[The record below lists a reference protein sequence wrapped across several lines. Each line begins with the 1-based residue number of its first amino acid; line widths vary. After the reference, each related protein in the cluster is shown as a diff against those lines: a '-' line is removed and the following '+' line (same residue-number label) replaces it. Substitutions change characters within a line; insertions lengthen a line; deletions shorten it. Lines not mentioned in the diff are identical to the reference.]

1 MSKLIFQS
9 NNSLHVGDA
18 VFVPLISQ
26 QEINSAVRDVA
37 LKIMKSKL
45 NEPIII
51 GVLQGGIYFQNL
63 LEKHLFHMGLDFES
77 DIVGLSSYG
86 DAEVSSGDIELYQHC
101 SLPIDGRDIIIVDDI
116 ADTLLSFQALRT
128 VLSAQNPKSLNFIP
142 FLKKRGTALVKDF
155 ELMCFGLEI
164 DPLFVIGF
172 GLDYKKIQETRKLR
186 DIYYKIE

>member
-51 GVLQGGIYFQNL
+51 GVLKGGIYFQNL
-63 LEKHLFHMGLDFES
+63 LEKYLFHMGLDFES
-77 DIVGLSSYG
+77 DTVGLSSYG
-86 DAEVSSGDIELYQHC
+86 DAEVSSGNVELYQHC
-101 SLPIDGRDIIIVDDI
+101 SLPITGRDVIVVDDI
-116 ADTLLSFQALRT
+116 ADTVLSFQALQT
-128 VLSAQNPKSLNFIP
+128 VLSVQNPKSLNFIP
-142 FLKKRGTALVKDF
+142 FLKKRGTAVVKDF

-172 GLDYKKIQETRKLR
+172 GLDYKKIQETRKLQ